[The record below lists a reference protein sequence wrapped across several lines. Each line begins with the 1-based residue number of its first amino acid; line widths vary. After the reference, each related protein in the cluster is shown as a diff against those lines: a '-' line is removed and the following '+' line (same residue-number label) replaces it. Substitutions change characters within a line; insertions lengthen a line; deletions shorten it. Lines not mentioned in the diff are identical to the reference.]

1 LSKKDDTLPDRFL
14 KEPIPDGPCKGQTV
28 DLETM
33 LNEYYQV
40 RGWDTKTGL
49 IPRRKLEELGLKN
62 VADELERMGKL
73 PPKKK

>member
-1 LSKKDDTLPDRFL
+1 
-14 KEPIPDGPCKGQTV
+14 
-28 DLETM
+28 M

-49 IPRRKLEELGLKN
+49 IPRRKLEELGLRN